1 MAAEGQCARSRPGL
15 VPVLTGILFAVWFS
29 ATPAATAD
37 LPALL
42 DTLAVHHRAS
52 RPDRVDSLATL
63 AIATARA
70 DRDSLA
76 LGALLLARGRTRAA
90 FGLARGAEPDLRE
103 ALVMAE
109 TTGDTIARLRGLRW
123 LSVAVGLQGRGAEAL
138 RLYRDLETLAMVADD
153 SLHLSWAWIGRAY
166 AHYLGGQADSAGA
179 LYAEAAGVL
188 ARAGE
193 IRGAIWAR
201 NGEGL
206 ARRQG
211 GDFAGA
217 GTGFRAALQM
227 SRATGDALNEALAL
241 NYLGRLELSFG
252 DPSRAEA
259 MFAQAA
265 AIHRAHRHH
274 REGLLPR
281 IDMAK
286 ARSLAGRP
294 EAAATLLDSVL
305 VEAQEHGLADL
316 EFLATNQLV
325 DVLLDLERPGA
336 ATAACRRMLQRPELP
351 SAMAATEVRLR
362 LARALAARDSVSDA
376 LTVLDDID
384 TTGPGA
390 RSLELHAAALR
401 GQLLLAQ
408 GRSVEAVAE
417 LQPIAGADRA
427 EGGDALRIP
436 VLTALGRAWLEV
448 GEPDSALAAFDEAVT
463 LWDRARSVP
472 EDPVWRERR
481 SVDAGDL
488 FAHAVAAHLVEPEAA
503 LLAAR
508 NTNAFELLQRYKAR
522 PLLER
527 ILGPGHEL
535 PEREAPASLV
545 SLRRHALRSG
555 DVLLDVVQGADLG
568 VLFCVTRDTVLT
580 AHLAGAREAAPCLRR
595 LETALAS
602 PAVTDPEPVV
612 RLAADLLADLPE
624 PVRQRLQAARRIY
637 WCPDGSLHRLPLSL
651 LTGAEGWLKV
661 GCEVV
666 RLPAATMLPHLQA
679 DATQTGADIL
689 ALYGSEPGSTNPLPG
704 ALAETRWLAARLR
717 GVRRYQ
723 GFAALAA
730 DGVDWRRAS
739 VLHLATH
746 VDLDPRQPWQTAV
759 RLGPGPG
766 GQLRANE
773 VAMSPI
779 DAGLVVLSGCRTAG
793 TGVVGGEGLLGLS
806 AGFLAAGVPVVL
818 ATLWDVDDHVT
829 ARFVAD
835 FYGELADG
843 NTTAG
848 ALVVA
853 REACRGRAETAAPRH
868 WAGFV
873 LVGDGGRRVPV
884 ERRRALWS
892 VGIVLLGGAALAM
905 WRGRR
910 FPV

>member
-1 MAAEGQCARSRPGL
+1 MAAGGQGPRFS
-15 VPVLTGILFAVWFS
+15 VLIGILFAVWFI
-29 ATPAATAD
+29 ATPAAAAD

-42 DTLAVHHRAS
+42 DSLATYHHVS
-52 RPDRVDSLATL
+52 RPDRVDSLATP

-70 DRDSLA
+70 DHDSLA

-90 FGLARGAEPDLRE
+90 FGLARKAEPDLRE
-103 ALVMAE
+103 ALILAE
-109 TTGDTIARLRGLRW
+109 TTGDTIAYLRGLRW
-123 LSVAVGLQGRGAEAL
+123 LSVAVGRQGRGAEAL
-138 RLYRDLETLAMVADD
+138 HLYRDLEALATVADD
-153 SLHLSWAWIGRAY
+153 SLHLSWAWVGRAY

-193 IRGAIWAR
+193 MRGAIWAR

-217 GTGFRAALQM
+217 GAGFRAALQM
-227 SRATGDALNEALAL
+227 SRATGDALNEAVAL

-265 AIHRAHRHH
+265 AIHRAHQHH

-281 IDMAK
+281 IDMAR

-294 EAAATLLDSVL
+294 GAAATLLDSVL
-305 VEAQEHGLADL
+305 VEAQENGLADL

-325 DVLLDLERPGA
+325 DVLLDLDRPGA
-336 ATAACRRMLQRPELP
+336 AAAACRRLLQRPELP

-362 LARALAARDSVSDA
+362 LARALAARDSVDA
-376 LTVLDDID
+376 AIAVLDNID

-401 GQLLLAQ
+401 GRLLLTQ
-408 GRSVEAVAE
+408 ERSVEVVAE
-417 LQPIAGADRA
+417 LRPIIGADPTR
-427 EGGDALRIP
+427 GGDALRIP
-436 VLTALGRAWLEV
+436 VLTALGRAWLGVE
-448 GEPDSALAAFDEAVT
+448 EPDSALAAFDEAVA
-463 LWDRARSVP
+463 LWDAARSMP

-488 FAHAVAAHLVEPEAA
+488 FAYAVAAHLVEPGAA
-503 LLAAR
+503 PLAVRQA
-508 NTNAFELLQRYKAR
+508 NAYELLQRYKAR
-522 PLLER
+522 TLFER
-527 ILGPGHEL
+527 MLGPGHEL
-535 PEREAPASLV
+535 PELETPTSLV
-545 SLRRHALRSG
+545 SLRRDALRPG
-555 DVLLDVVQGADLG
+555 DVVLDVVQGADLG
-568 VLFCVTRDTVLT
+568 VLFCVTCDTVLT
-580 AHLAGAREAAPCLRR
+580 AGLPGAREAASSLRR
-595 LETALAS
+595 LETALSS
-602 PAVTDPEPVV
+602 PAVTDPEPAV
-612 RLAADLLADLPE
+612 RLAADLLAVLPD
-624 PVRQRLQAARRIY
+624 PVRERLQAARRIY
-637 WCPDGSLHRLPLSL
+637 WCPDGSLHRLPLAL
-651 LTGAEGWLKV
+651 LAGADGWLTV

-666 RLPAATMLPHLQA
+666 RLPAATMLRRLQT
-679 DATQTGADIL
+679 DAAQTGTDIL
-689 ALYGSEPGSTNPLPG
+689 ALYGSEPGSTVPLPG
-704 ALAETRWLAARLR
+704 ALAETRWLAARLQN
-717 GVRRYQ
+717 VRRYQ
-723 GFAALAA
+723 GFEALAA

-746 VDLDPRQPWQTAV
+746 VDLDRRQPWQTAV
-759 RLGPGPG
+759 RLGPGPAG
-766 GQLRANE
+766 RLHASE
-773 VAMSPI
+773 VAMFPI

-793 TGVVGGEGLLGLS
+793 SGVVGGEGLLGLG

-848 ALVVA
+848 ALAVA
-853 REACRGRAETAAPRH
+853 REACRGRVETAAPRH

-884 ERRRALWS
+884 QRRRALWP
-892 VGIVLLGGAALAM
+892 VGIVLLGGAILAI

-910 FPV
+910 GFPV